1 MTVKSRILA
10 IRLSEKIEKNPAYS
24 ERIGLL
30 KREWTGGLRHVYDND
45 DYDNIN
51 TCSFFEDNRM
61 DLRRGASDPG
71 LDIQRTGISDLPV
84 PGSIGCRNCL

>member
-10 IRLSEKIEKNPAYS
+10 IRLSEKIEKNPVYS
-24 ERIGLL
+24 ERIGLFE
-30 KREWTGGLRHVYDND
+30 REWTGGLRHVYDND

-61 DLRRGASDPG
+61 DLRRGPSDSG
-71 LDIQRTGISDLPV
+71 LAVQRSGISDLPV
-84 PGSIGCRNCL
+84 PGSNGCRNCL